1 MRGGNEVTMAL
12 LEEVT
17 VRKMTDEDLPKVN
30 KISQS
35 LFGKERVSTWLQAV
49 EDHWKHYRSTLN
61 LVAEADGQVVGFLM
75 GGIRRARRMM
85 PLAGWIDIMGIRRDY
100 QHKGIGR
107 KLVEAFTKECEK
119 SDAAMAVAIKK
130 NDKPLKK
137 FFSKMGFKD
146 SDLLIL
152 EK

>member
-1 MRGGNEVTMAL
+1 MA

-17 VRKMTDEDLPKVN
+17 VRRMTDEDLPKVN
-30 KISQS
+30 KISHS

-49 EDHWKHYRSTLN
+49 EAHWKSHRPTLN
-61 LVAEADGQVVGFLM
+61 FVAEADDQIVGFLM
-75 GGIRRARRMM
+75 RGIRRARRMM
-85 PLAGWIDIMGIRRDY
+85 PLVGWIDIMGIRRDY
-100 QHKGIGR
+100 QRKGVGR

-119 SDAAMAVAIKK
+119 SGAAISVAIKK

-137 FFSKMGFKD
+137 FFAKMGFRD
-146 SDLLIL
+146 SDLLTL